1 MSRKVPLQLFWLTL
15 LILLIAACGSDTEPQ
30 TRIFDLD
37 IAGGSL
43 DDEHRTLRV
52 DHNDEVVLRITSDQ
66 QGSFHLH
73 GYNLETNL
81 TPGETAALAFT
92 ANATGKFDFEMHT
105 ASAGHSGS
113 DHSHDSTT
121 ESCTAELPTGAAEPG
136 INLTTMPGTE
146 AGMLHLAVDPENFVL
161 GADPDASD
169 MPVGHWHL
177 YVDGELTGMY
187 TKDEASVMLSQGEHD
202 IMVALADTSHC
213 DYEFQEMR
221 TVTIEEGAAM
231 DHKGDQQ
238 PVSEDILL
246 GSLEVYPR

>member
-1 MSRKVPLQLFWLTL
+1 MSGRVYLPLFLLTL
-15 LILLIAACGSDTEPQ
+15 LTLLLAACGGNTEPQ

-43 DDEHRTLRV
+43 DGEHRTLTV
-52 DHNDEVVLRITSDQ
+52 DHNDDVVLRITSDQ

-73 GYNLETNL
+73 GYDLEASL
-81 TPGETAALAFT
+81 IPGETAALAFT

-113 DHSHDSTT
+113 DHSHDSTA
-121 ESCTAELPTGAAEPG
+121 ESCTAELPPGAAEPG
-136 INLTTMPGTE
+136 INLTTMPGPE
-146 AGMLHLAVDPENFVL
+146 PGMLHLAVDPENFVL
-161 GADPDASD
+161 GTDPEISD
-169 MPVGHWHL
+169 MPVGHWHI

-231 DHKGDQQ
+231 DHEGDQQ
-238 PVSEDILL
+238 AASEDILL
-246 GSLEVYPR
+246 GSLEVHPR

>member
-30 TRIFDLD
+30 TRIFDLN
-37 IAGGSL
+37 IASGSL
-43 DDEHRTLRV
+43 GDEHTTLRV

-73 GYNLETNL
+73 GYNLETPL

-92 ANATGKFDFEMHT
+92 ANATGKFDFEMHA
-105 ASAGHSGS
+105 ASADHGG
-113 DHSHDSTT
+113 DGHSHDSTT
-121 ESCTAELPTGAAEPG
+121 EICTAELPPDAAEPR
-136 INLTTMPGTE
+136 INLTTATGPE
-146 AGMLHLAVDPENFVL
+146 AGMLHLAVDPESFVL
-161 GADPDASD
+161 GTDPDASD

-202 IMVALADTSHC
+202 IMVALADTANC

-231 DHKGDQQ
+231 DHQGDQQ
-238 PVSEDILL
+238 AASEDILL